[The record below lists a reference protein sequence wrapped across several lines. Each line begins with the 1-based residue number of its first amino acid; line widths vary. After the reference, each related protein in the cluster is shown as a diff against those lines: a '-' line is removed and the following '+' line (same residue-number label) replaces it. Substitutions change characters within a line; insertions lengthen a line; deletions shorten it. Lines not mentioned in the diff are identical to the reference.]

1 LIQPGIHQIEI
12 DKLKRIPNGFTTITF
27 GGKKV
32 LFCLAETSDE
42 QKKIFSDALKQTKW
56 PGI

>member
-1 LIQPGIHQIEI
+1 LIQPGIHHIEI

-32 LFCLAETSDE
+32 LFCPAETSDE
-42 QKKIFSDALKQTKW
+42 QKRIISDVLKLGK
-56 PGI
+56 